1 VTLNIGITVDVPLR
15 GQQRSATGQHLYIT
29 QRAARSMHKPRSFG
43 DERPPTGMG

>member
-1 VTLNIGITVDVPLR
+1 MYRCVVNNDRL
-15 GQQRSATGQHLYIT
+15 TGQHLHVA